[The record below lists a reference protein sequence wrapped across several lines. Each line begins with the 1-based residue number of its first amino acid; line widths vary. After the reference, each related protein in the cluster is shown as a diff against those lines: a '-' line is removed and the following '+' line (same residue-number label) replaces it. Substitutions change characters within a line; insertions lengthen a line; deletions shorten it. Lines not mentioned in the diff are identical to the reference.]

1 MAEVLS
7 CYGFEGSEF
16 RCTFLCYVCDVIPE
30 SHGVVVCD
38 SEDLNLVGI
47 RDVNVVQGDRDKMC
61 VVMFCGIISDES
73 GCGLS
78 RCYL

>member
-1 MAEVLS
+1 M
-7 CYGFEGSEF
+7 
-16 RCTFLCYVCDVIPE
+16 IPE
-30 SHGVVVCD
+30 SNSVVVGD